1 MRAAF
6 GVVLVAALGSNAVAA
21 AEDAN
26 VSKKQSW
33 LADKATRA
41 DVRAVKLPAKE
52 PLRPITLHNMW
63 TDESLPVSSERDLG
77 FSSLIRC
84 HYTNQAT
91 QVDER
96 LLGVVVRAARKFG
109 QAYVE
114 IVSGYRAPKYQLML
128 RKKGHEVARDSEHP
142 LGHAVDFRLPGVPV
156 KRLVGFVRSLRLGG
170 VGYYPRSQFVHADTG
185 RLRFWKGH

>member
-1 MRAAF
+1 MRALAAAMLLAGLA
-6 GVVLVAALGSNAVAA
+6 GVAVAG
-21 AEDAN
+21 EE
-26 VSKKQSW
+26 VEPSKKQASI
-33 LADKATRA
+33 ADKAARA
-41 DVRAVKLPAKE
+41 DVRAERAPARE
-52 PLRPITLHNMW
+52 ALRPLTLHNMW
-63 TDESLPVSSERDLG
+63 TDESLPVANELDQR

-84 HYTNQAT
+84 HYTNQVT

-156 KRLVGFVRSLRLGG
+156 KRLVSFVRSLHLGG

-185 RLRFWKGH
+185 RLRYWKGH